1 MNLDIKKSQYELERG
16 KPTPT
21 KNHSIIQSRI
31 GKFVSENYENRF
43 EILPELTLLI
53 NEKSITPDLIFYNF
67 DNILIDFDDEDEIS
81 VSQIPLGVV
90 EIMSPTQTITELIVK
105 SHAFFDAGVKSYWL
119 VIPSLKTIYV
129 FSDKGEYE
137 VYAKTDKLIDNQ
149 LNIEMDLGKLFSK
162 K

>member
-1 MNLDIKKSQYELERG
+1 
-16 KPTPT
+16 
-21 KNHSIIQSRI
+21 
-31 GKFVSENYENRF
+31 
-43 EILPELTLLI
+43 
-53 NEKSITPDLIFYNF
+53 
-67 DNILIDFDDEDEIS
+67 
-81 VSQIPLGVV
+81 
-90 EIMSPTQTITELIVK
+90 MSPTQTITELIVK